1 MITKQPRGG
10 TLKAKPIVVYPN
22 SETERNLFD
31 EQANR
36 EGRSLSNFMVQCAN
50 EHIHR
55 IRSAQKQ

>member
-10 TLKAKPIVVYPN
+10 ALKAKPIVVYPS
-22 SETERNLFD
+22 SEEERKRFD
-31 EQANR
+31 EQAAR

-55 IRSAQKQ
+55 VRSGPKA